1 MNRRLFAFVP
11 GLAMVVALGVYMGPS
26 LNVSAATLSTLD
38 LKVLLIGGPGGTC
51 AAPTDATTAA
61 WVSTL
66 TSEGVP
72 FECVLA
78 AGTSPSETITL
89 PALSSGTTGYYNG
102 VVLADSPTAFT
113 AGQLSALD
121 VYEVASGVRQLDGY
135 VSPTSTLGET
145 DVSAVALDGTTGT
158 LTAAGLAAFPELAG
172 PVPFDTGTFGY
183 PASASSAS
191 FTPYICAASPCS
203 ASNVLGGVY
212 LHPSTDAQAGVSEMV
227 LNFNYNASQLQ
238 WLLLGPSLIAWVT
251 KDTYLGLYRNYIEMD
266 IDDVFT
272 PDDVWCVTTTAN
284 CTADSIDYA
293 DIDAV
298 RMTAPDVAYAAAW
311 EASSN
316 FRFDMLYNG
325 GGSVDEQ
332 SSNGGTDPLL
342 AAFQATDP
350 ATSKP
355 YADDFGW
362 LSHTYDTPYLDVG
375 CATQNY
381 IEAEINENTSWAAES
396 GSGGTGGLGLT
407 ESTDTSNALGY
418 ENPDVFVPGNHSGFA
433 DLVPGNPATVD
444 PPDLDDTTTVNTGG
458 ALAAGEYAYA
468 VTDQFVASTG
478 TPTGSNAQSQ
488 ADVTDVTVTTGQ
500 EVQLN
505 WESICHAAQY
515 NIYRAPAPGGVVTS
529 GTWDYLGDVSTP
541 FDATLPDNSSGN
553 PTSTTDVT
561 NGGEL
566 EQDYLDT
573 GAAGTSVAD
582 TVADPTAED
591 ALETPWEQNP
601 YFIPALE
608 AVGITAVG
616 DDASKPYPYPDT
628 DAFGI
633 GASYTC
639 ATPSTNCYAAGQTFV
654 EGTTAQV
661 VPRHPNDIYYDAA
674 TENEE
679 VSEFD
684 YLNDTAPYRT
694 YSFANIVSYEDSSL
708 LHEMLGNDPRPNYV
722 HQTNIVG
729 NPGDGAGVSDGT
741 LYSVLTPLL
750 AEYHSYVNS
759 RAPYEQLTMG
769 AIGTT
774 LGEQTAWA
782 GTTTPVVAAGAI
794 STVTA
799 SETGGVITLD
809 NTGTTAA
816 TAPLTAPTG
825 TIVGTTGT
833 TAFGQA
839 YGGTLSAWVPLA
851 AGATATFSTPGAA
864 PAFTSAA
871 TETASVSTAFTFTVT
886 TSGDPAATLTET
898 GTLPTGVTFT
908 PGTGTDAGT
917 ATIAGTPAAGTEGSY
932 PITITAS
939 STVGTTTQTATQAFT
954 LIVDQGPAI
963 TSAALATATVG
974 STFNFG
980 VTTSGSPAPAL
991 TESGTLPAAITFLD
1005 NGNGTATLSGI
1016 PGTGTQGVYPITITA
1031 TNTAGTIA
1039 QSFTLTVVPASAP
1052 PGGGGSPGGGSPP
1065 GGVLGATT
1073 DGAYTA
1079 LTPLRLL
1086 DTRETGKTLGPNSSL
1101 SLPVVTTA
1109 DGVPSTATAVALNV
1123 TVTNTTSAGYLSA
1136 FPTGSAQPAVSNLN
1150 WTKGET
1156 VANSVIVPIGSA
1168 NSDIFYN
1175 YAGKANVV
1183 VDLEGYF
1190 APASGNAGA
1199 YVPLTPDR
1207 ITDTRSGSGAPNA
1220 GDTLGAGSTLNVQ
1233 VTGEDGIPAG
1243 ATGAILNVTV
1253 TDTNSAGYLTAY
1265 PQGATR
1271 PTASNLDWNAGATVA
1286 NRVLVPLGSTGMIT
1300 LYNYTGSAD
1309 VIVDVDGYFTNGTA
1323 TLPSNASLYT
1333 TITPTRLVD
1342 TRVSGGTLG
1351 AGATYTAQIA
1361 GSGGISST
1369 ATAAVL
1375 NITAT
1380 DTTAASFFTAFPGGI
1395 MPTASDVN
1403 WGPGQTI
1410 PNLTVATLSSLGAIT
1425 IYNRAGRA
1433 DLVIDAFGYFSPVGT
1448 S

>member
-1 MNRRLFAFVP
+1 
-11 GLAMVVALGVYMGPS
+11 
-26 LNVSAATLSTLD
+26 
-38 LKVLLIGGPGGTC
+38 
-51 AAPTDATTAA
+51 
-61 WVSTL
+61 
-66 TSEGVP
+66 
-72 FECVLA
+72 
-78 AGTSPSETITL
+78 
-89 PALSSGTTGYYNG
+89 
-102 VVLADSPTAFT
+102 
-113 AGQLSALD
+113 
-121 VYEVASGVRQLDGY
+121 
-135 VSPTSTLGET
+135 
-145 DVSAVALDGTTGT
+145 
-158 LTAAGLAAFPELAG
+158 
-172 PVPFDTGTFGY
+172 
-183 PASASSAS
+183 
-191 FTPYICAASPCS
+191 
-203 ASNVLGGVY
+203 VY
-212 LHPSTDAQAGVSEMV
+212 LHPGTDAQAGVSEMV

-238 WLLLGPSLIAWVT
+238 WLLLGPSLISWVT
-251 KDTYLGLYRNYIEMD
+251 QDTYLGLYRNYIEMD

-272 PDDVWCVTTTAN
+272 PDDVWCTAVVLPN
-284 CTADSIDYA
+284 CTAADSIDYA
-293 DIDAV
+293 DDDAV

-311 EASSN
+311 EASNN

-325 GGSVDEQ
+325 GGSVDYADDN
-332 SSNGGTDPLL
+332 SGTDQLL
-342 AAFQATDP
+342 EAFQATDP

-355 YADDFGW
+355 YSDDFGW

-381 IEAEINENTSWAAES
+381 IEAEINENTSWAAEP
-396 GSGGTGGLGLT
+396 GSDGTGGLGLT
-407 ESTDTSNALGY
+407 ESTDTADALGY

-444 PPDLDDTTTVNTGG
+444 PPDLDDTSYVQTGG
-458 ALAAGEYAYA
+458 SLAAGEYAYA

-478 TPTGSNAQSQ
+478 TPSTSSEQSQ
-488 ADVTDVTVTTGQ
+488 ADVTDATVTAGQ

-515 NIYRAPAPGGVVTS
+515 NIYRAAAPGGVVTS
-529 GTWDYLGDVSTP
+529 GTWVYLGSVSTP
-541 FDATLPDNSSGN
+541 FSATLPDNSSGN

-566 EQDYLDT
+566 EQDYIDT

-582 TVADPTAED
+582 AVADPAAED

-601 YFIPALE
+601 YFIPALQ

-674 TENEE
+674 TEDQE

-684 YLNDTAPYRT
+684 YLNDTAPYST
-694 YSFANIVSYEDSSL
+694 YTFADIVSYEDSSL
-708 LHEMLGNDPRPNYV
+708 LDEMLGNDPRPNYV

-729 NPGDGAGVSDGT
+729 NPTDGASASDGT
-741 LYSVLTPLL
+741 LYSVLSPLL

-759 RAPYEQLTMG
+759 TAPYEQLTLG

-782 GTTTPVVAAGAI
+782 GTTTPVAAAGSI

-809 NTGTTAA
+809 NTGTSAA
-816 TAPLTAPTG
+816 NVPLTAPTG

-839 YGGTLSAWVPLA
+839 YGGTLSAWVPLGA
-851 AGATATFSTPGAA
+851 DATATFSTPGAA

-898 GTLPTGVTFT
+898 GTLPTGATFT
-908 PGTGTDAGT
+908 PGAGTDAGT

-932 PITITAS
+932 PITITATN
-939 STVGTTTQTATQAFT
+939 TVGTTTQTATQAFT
-954 LIVDQGPAI
+954 LTVTEGPAI
-963 TSAALATATVG
+963 TSAASATATVA
-974 STFNFG
+974 SAFTFG

-1016 PGTGTQGVYPITITA
+1016 PGTGTEGVYPITITA
-1031 TNTAGTIA
+1031 TSAGFAPIA
-1039 QSFTLTVVPASAP
+1039 QSFTLTVVAASAP

-1073 DGAYTA
+1073 AGAYTA

-1086 DTRETGKTLGPNSSL
+1086 DTRVTGKTLDPNSSL

-1123 TVTNTTSAGYLSA
+1123 TVTGTTSASYLSV
-1136 FPTGSAQPAVSNLN
+1136 FPTGDAQPSVSNLN

-1156 VANSVIVPIGSA
+1156 VANSVIVPIGSE

-1175 YAGKANVV
+1175 YAGKTNVV

-1220 GDTLGAGSTLNVQ
+1220 GDTLGAGGTLNVQ
-1233 VTGEDGIPAG
+1233 VTGEDAIPAG

-1253 TDTNSAGYLTAY
+1253 TNTGSAGYLTAY
-1265 PQGATR
+1265 PQGAAR

-1286 NRVLVPLGSTGMIT
+1286 NRVLVPLGATGMIT
-1300 LYNYTGSAD
+1300 LYNNTGSAD
-1309 VIVDVDGYFTNGTA
+1309 VIVDVDGYFTNATA

-1333 TITPTRLVD
+1333 PITPTRLVD

-1351 AGATYTAQIA
+1351 AGGTYFAQIA
-1361 GSGGISST
+1361 GSSGISLT

-1380 DTTAASFFTAFPGGI
+1380 DTTAASFFTAFPGGT

-1403 WGPGQTI
+1403 WGLGQTV
-1410 PNLTVATLSSLGAIT
+1410 PNLTVATLSSAGAIT
-1425 IYNRAGRA
+1425 IYNHAGRA
-1433 DLVIDAFGYFSPVGT
+1433 DLVIDAFGYFSPVAT